1 MFFRMYI
8 SFSFVVPILIYLP
21 TFSHRIHIS
30 TLIPSRI
37 PAPEDQDADIQVAQ
51 LYRNQL
57 RYNIQHVDET

>member
-1 MFFRMYI
+1 MLI
-8 SFSFVVPILIYLP
+8 SLL